1 MINGNQLFA
10 LACALSLGVSS
21 TAFAADA
28 GDAKKGQDAFMR
40 YHCYVCHGTEGKG
53 NPALGAPNLSD
64 RIWLHGGG
72 VAAVVE
78 AINKGRGGQMPAF
91 KESLGEGKVHLLAA
105 YIYSLSH
112 PVAGGSTEK
121 H

>member
-40 YHCYVCHGTEGKG
+40 YHCYVCHGTEGNGGPG
-53 NPALGAPNLSD
+53 NYPKLAPSPLPIEGIKAELRTPRAAMPRYTD
-64 RIWLHGGG
+64 RKSTRL
-72 VAAVVE
+72 
-78 AINKGRGGQMPAF
+78 N
-91 KESLGEGKVHLLAA
+91 S
-105 YIYSLSH
+105 SH
-112 PVAGGSTEK
+112 T
-121 H
+121 